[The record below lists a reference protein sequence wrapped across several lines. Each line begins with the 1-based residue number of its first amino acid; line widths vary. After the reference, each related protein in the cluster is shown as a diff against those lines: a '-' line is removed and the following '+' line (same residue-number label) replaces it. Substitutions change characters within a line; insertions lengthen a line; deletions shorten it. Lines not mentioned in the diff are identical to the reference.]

1 MGITFGGIIFQNI
14 IDKEMNCMLKGESFV
29 AKIYTNN
36 LSVEAVREHIPFI
49 NDCIYVDNGSTTPV
63 PIPVIEAM
71 NEYFLKYCTN
81 VGRGGYDL
89 AVEATKN
96 FDLAREYA
104 SKLLLNC
111 KMEELIFTR
120 NLTQTSN
127 IVAYA
132 LEHRPLERINGI
144 FDYGK
149 PLVKWKKNDNIVTTI
164 MEHHANF
171 MPWMRLAKNL
181 GIKFNI
187 IEPTPDGILMPEAF
201 YEAVDENTKFVAFQ
215 HVSNS
220 MGTIHPVKEII
231 KAIKEKNPSALVY
244 IDGSQGPGHLPV
256 DVYDLGCD
264 FYGFSGHKGPLGP
277 PGTGGLFAKKDIIMK
292 MAVMELGG
300 GIVSDVTVN
309 DWELISD
316 VPSKRFDAGTPN
328 IVGFIGLGRAA
339 RYVAQDIGLQAIK
352 EREHLLTKQL
362 IDGIQNLENTHLYVP
377 EDPDYIGGTVT
388 FNVDGWK
395 CSELSLQLA
404 KEWNILTRAGHHCTI
419 PLMRFLNVLDKYGGH
434 IRVTFHYFNTE
445 EEVDTIIKAIKA
457 IN

>member
-1 MGITFGGIIFQNI
+1 MTKEVIIENRILKHNGEDIMSNI
-14 IDKEMNCMLKGESFV
+14 NKKKL
-29 AKIYTNN
+29 T
-36 LSVEAVREHIPFI
+36 VEEVREHLPILS
-49 NDCIYVDNGSTTPV
+49 NYIYVDNGSTTLV
-63 PIPVIEAM
+63 PIPIMEAM
-71 NEYFLKYCTN
+71 NEYFIEYCTN

-96 FDLAREYA
+96 FDLARQNA

-120 NLTQTSN
+120 NLTHASN
-127 IVAYA
+127 IVAYS
-132 LEHRPLERINGI
+132 LEHPPLDRKNGI
-144 FDYGK
+144 FEYGK
-149 PLVKWKKNDNIVTTI
+149 PLIKWEKTDKIITTI

-171 MPWMRLAKNL
+171 MPWMRISKNQGVKL
-181 GIKFNI
+181 DIV
-187 IEPTPDGILMPEAF
+187 EPTPDGILLPETF
-201 YEAVDENTKFVAFQ
+201 SETVDENTKFVAFQ

-256 DVYDLGCD
+256 DVNDLGCD

-277 PGTGGLFAKKDIIMK
+277 PGTGGLFVKKDLLMK

-300 GIVSDVTVN
+300 GIVSDVTIN
-309 DWELISD
+309 DWKLQSD

-339 RYVAQDIGLQAIK
+339 KYVANEIDLNAIK

-362 IDGIQNLENTHLYVP
+362 LDGIRDIKNIHIYVP
-377 EDPDYIGGTVT
+377 EDPTYIGGTVT
-388 FNVDGWK
+388 FNLDGWK
-395 CSELSLQLA
+395 CSELSSALA
-404 KEWNILTRAGHHCTI
+404 KDWNILTRAGHHCTI
-419 PLMRFLNVLDKYGGH
+419 PLMRFLNVYDKYGGH
-434 IRVTFHYFNTE
+434 IRVTFHYYNTE
-445 EEVDTIIKAIKA
+445 EEVDTIIQAIKFFA
-457 IN
+457 KEKT

>member
-1 MGITFGGIIFQNI
+1 MTKEIILENNI
-14 IDKEMNCMLKGESFV
+14 LKHTGETIMVNSN
-29 AKIYTNN
+29 KNKLT
-36 LSVEAVREHIPFI
+36 VEEVRKHLPILGKY
-49 NDCIYVDNGSTTPV
+49 IYVDNGSTTLV
-63 PIPVIEAM
+63 PIPVMEAM

-96 FDLAREYA
+96 FDLARKNAAE
-104 SKLLLNC
+104 LLLDC

-120 NLTQTSN
+120 NLTHASN

-132 LEHRPLERINGI
+132 LEHPSLDRNNGV
-144 FDYGK
+144 FEYGE
-149 PLVKWKKNDNIVTTI
+149 PLVKWEKTDKIITTV

-171 MPWMRLAKNL
+171 MPWMRISKNQS
-181 GIKFNI
+181 IKLDI
-187 IEPTPDGILMPEAF
+187 IEPTPDGILLPETF
-201 YEAVDENTKFVAFQ
+201 SKAVDDNTKFVAFQ

-220 MGTIHPVKEII
+220 MGTIHAVKEII
-231 KAIKEKNPSALVY
+231 RAIKEKNPSTLVY

-256 DVYDLGCD
+256 DVNDLGCD

-277 PGTGGLFAKKDIIMK
+277 PGTGGLFAKKELLMK

-300 GIVSDVTVN
+300 GIVSDVTIN
-309 DWELISD
+309 DWEIQSD

-339 RYVAQDIGLQAIK
+339 KYVANEIGLNAIK

-362 IDGIQNLENTHLYVP
+362 LDGIRDIKNIHIYVP
-377 EDPDYIGGTVT
+377 EDPAYIGGTVT
-388 FNVDGWK
+388 FNLEGWK
-395 CSELSLQLA
+395 CSELSSALA
-404 KEWNILTRAGHHCTI
+404 NKWNILTRAGHHCTI

-434 IRVTFHYFNTE
+434 IRVTFHYYNTE
-445 EEVDTIIKAIKA
+445 EEVDTIIEAIKTFA
-457 IN
+457 KKKT